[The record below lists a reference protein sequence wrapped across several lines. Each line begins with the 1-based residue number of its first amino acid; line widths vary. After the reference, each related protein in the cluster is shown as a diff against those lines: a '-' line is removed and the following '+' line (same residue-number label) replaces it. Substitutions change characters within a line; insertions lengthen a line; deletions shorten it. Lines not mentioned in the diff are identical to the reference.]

1 MSHARTRAR
10 ECAVQAIY
18 QWQLTAND
26 VATIEKHFL
35 EDHNLKGVDVTY
47 FRELLHGVP
56 SHLHELDDHISPF
69 LDRSLESVDPVERA
83 ILRVGT
89 YELEFHLETPYRV
102 VINESVELGKTFGA
116 EDGHKY
122 VNGILDK
129 VAQKLRAV
137 EVKAAAK

>member
-18 QWQLTAND
+18 QWQLTDND
-26 VATIEKHFL
+26 LVEIEKHFL
-35 EDHNLKGVDVTY
+35 EDHDLKGVDVAY
-47 FRELLHGVP
+47 FRELLHGIP

-69 LDRSLESVDPVERA
+69 LDRSMGSIDPVERA

-89 YELEFHLETPYRV
+89 YELEFCLETPYRV
-102 VINESVELGKTFGA
+102 VINEGVELGKTFGG

-122 VNGILDK
+122 INGILDK